1 MMRKLQFS
9 VFAMVI
15 MALVGVGFASCG
27 SDDEDDRGEA
37 NGGSEKVITPNGR
50 IIVDGK
56 EYKVNYGYWDY
67 DHQGSQTKYFLEFTE
82 KSFESGFQSGS
93 GTYMQIQFYADGS
106 SRTLPTGDFTPTY
119 VEVIAK
125 SEAYEMYSDVMLK
138 IERMGDTYTFT
149 LSGKAATH
157 GSNDFSKD
165 MTFTFNGKIAY
176 LED

>member
-1 MMRKLQFS
+1 
-9 VFAMVI
+9 
-15 MALVGVGFASCG
+15 
-27 SDDEDDRGEA
+27 
-37 NGGSEKVITPNGR
+37 
-50 IIVDGK
+50 
-56 EYKVNYGYWDY
+56 
-67 DHQGSQTKYFLEFTE
+67 
-82 KSFESGFQSGS
+82 
-93 GTYMQIQFYADGS
+93 MQIQFYADGS